1 MANNKK
7 KPEIHQFITSLDA
20 RLIEHMDCYAI
31 VGISANG
38 DPVTLMRN
46 GTPTQQLAMRAL
58 IADLA
63 MGRNGEE

>member
-1 MANNKK
+1 
-7 KPEIHQFITSLDA
+7 
-20 RLIEHMDCYAI
+20 MDCYAI

>member
-1 MANNKK
+1 MANKK
-7 KPEIHQFITSLDA
+7 KPEIRQFISSLDA

-31 VGISANG
+31 VGISVSG
-38 DPVTLMRN
+38 EPVTLMRN
-46 GTPTQQLAMRAL
+46 GTPAQQLAVRAL